1 VAEQLPLPAEYR
13 IAVTAPVH
21 RIAARASVAVLRA
34 QGHGLSETAR
44 RLNAA
49 SVPTPS
55 GLIGRWLPATVLR
68 VEHPDRANAYMREWR
83 RRQR

>member
-1 VAEQLPLPAEYR
+1 MFRGLINDAKS
-13 IAVTAPVH
+13 AVGNL
-21 RIAARASVAVLRA
+21 ILKYLARASVAVLRA

>member
-13 IAVTAPVH
+13 FVAVAPVH
-21 RIAARASVAVLRA
+21 RITARASVAVLRA

-49 SVPTPS
+49 AVPTPS
-55 GLIGRWLPATVLR
+55 GLIGRWLPSTVQR
-68 VEHPDRANAYMREWR
+68 VEYPDRANAYMREWR
-83 RRQR
+83 RRNR